1 MAAIDLVVLGMLK
14 EQSQSAYDLQ
24 KKVEYRNIS
33 RWVKVSTPSIYKK
46 VVQMEEKGYIKGEPM
61 REGKMPEKTVYRL
74 TETGEKRFLQ
84 LMEDL
89 SGQTV
94 KVFLDFNAV
103 VMNLNFVDEPARR
116 EMLLRMQE
124 RIGEWESL
132 LIEKQEERRQAPLTG
147 RTILDQQL
155 RLAGALTEWIT
166 DFQAEYEREE
176 EN

>member
-1 MAAIDLVVLGMLK
+1 
-14 EQSQSAYDLQ
+14 
-24 KKVEYRNIS
+24 
-33 RWVKVSTPSIYKK
+33 
-46 VVQMEEKGYIKGEPM
+46 
-61 REGKMPEKTVYRL
+61 
-74 TETGEKRFLQ
+74 
-84 LMEDL
+84 
-89 SGQTV
+89 
-94 KVFLDFNAV
+94 
-103 VMNLNFVDEPARR
+103 
-116 EMLLRMQE
+116 MQE